1 MAENIVREPLSG
13 IDILIAGGGL
23 AGLTAAIECYRK
35 GHNVRV
41 VERRPGLD
49 PFGDLIGIQ
58 PSALRTMRKWP
69 GFVSQL
75 YENQFGPDIHMYK
88 FDGTLI
94 GVFPSLGDYD
104 PSTGERAIALS
115 RLELHRALHKYAT
128 SLGISVEHGISVE
141 DYSETVDK
149 GCAILAD
156 GTKLEADLV
165 IAADGVG
172 GKGWGIVSGK
182 KEEPISS
189 GYAIYRTT
197 FPLEYALKDPLL
209 AKVYEGDG
217 SHGSVYIGFNTH
229 IVTGKNKNV
238 VCWMMTYLDDGNATE
253 DWSKTQSSDSAL
265 KYVKDWS
272 PFVPALIN
280 AVPNKEV
287 VDWKLMWR
295 NPQPKWISPMGRV
308 AQIGDAAHSLLPT
321 SGSGATMAMEDGF
334 TLAACLHISGK
345 DKIPLA
351 VQVYN
356 KLRFERVSCAQRM
369 GFKTRENWH
378 HTDWDAVSKNPQLV
392 GKIIGNWLANHDSEK
407 YAYDNYAA
415 CAKHIID
422 GTPFTNTNTPPGY
435 IYEPWTVEDLLKAAR
450 EKTDV
455 QDAGDWS

>member
-1 MAENIVREPLSG
+1 MAENMLREPLSG
-13 IDILIAGGGL
+13 IDILIVGGGL

-49 PFGDLIGIQ
+49 PFGDLVAIQ
-58 PSALRTMRKWP
+58 PSALCTMRKWP
-69 GFVSQL
+69 GFVDQL
-75 YENQFGPDIHMYK
+75 YENEFGPDIHMYK

-94 GVFPSLGDYD
+94 GVFPSLSDYD
-104 PSTGERAIALS
+104 PSTGDRAVVLS
-115 RLELHRALHKYAT
+115 RLDLHRALHKYAT
-128 SLGISVEHGISVE
+128 SLRISIQHGISVE
-141 DYSETVDK
+141 DYSETTDK

-172 GKGWGIVSGK
+172 GKAWGIVSGK
-182 KEEPISS
+182 KEQPISS

-197 FPLEYALKDPLL
+197 FPLEHAMKDPLL
-209 AKVYEGDG
+209 AKVYEGEG
-217 SHGSVYIGFNTH
+217 SHGAAYLGPDTH
-229 IVTGKNKNV
+229 IVTGKNKNI
-238 VCWMMTYLDDGNATE
+238 DNGNATE

-265 KYVKDWS
+265 KQVKDWS

-308 AQIGDAAHSLLPT
+308 VQIGDAAHSLLPT

-345 DKIPLA
+345 DNIPLA
-351 VQVYN
+351 ARVYN

-378 HTDWDAVSKNPQLV
+378 HTDWDAVSKNPQVV
-392 GKIIGNWLANHDSEK
+392 GKIIGNWLARHDSEK

-415 CAKHIID
+415 CAKHITE
-422 GTPFTNTNTPPGY
+422 GTPFTNTNTPLGY
-435 IYEPWTVEDLLKAAR
+435 TYEPWTVEDLLKAAR

>member
-1 MAENIVREPLSG
+1 MAENMVREPLSR

-23 AGLTAAIECYRK
+23 AGLTVAIECYRK

-49 PFGDLIGIQ
+49 PFGDLIAIQ
-58 PSALRTMRKWP
+58 PSALCTMRKWP
-69 GFVSQL
+69 GFVDQL
-75 YENQFGPDIHMYK
+75 YENQFGPDVHMYK

-94 GVFPSLGDYD
+94 GVFPSLCDYD
-104 PSTGERAIALS
+104 PSTGERAVTLS

-128 SLGISVEHGISVE
+128 SLGISIQHGISVE
-141 DYSETVDK
+141 HYSETIDK

-172 GKGWGIVSGK
+172 GKAWSIVSGK
-182 KEEPISS
+182 KEQPISS

-197 FPLEYALKDPLL
+197 FPLEHAMNDPLL
-209 AKVYEGDG
+209 AKVYEGNG
-217 SHGSVYIGFNTH
+217 SHASAYIGPNSH
-229 IVTGKNKNV
+229 IVTGKNKNI
-238 VCWMMTYLDDGNATE
+238 DNGNATE

-295 NPQPKWISPMGRV
+295 NPQPKWTSPMGRV

-334 TLAACLHISGK
+334 TLAACLHVGGRNN
-345 DKIPLA
+345 IPLA

-369 GFKTRENWH
+369 GFKTRESWH

-392 GKIIGNWLANHDSEK
+392 GKVIGNWLAKHDSEK

-415 CAKHIID
+415 CAKHITE
-422 GTPFTNTNTPPGY
+422 GTPFANTNTPPGY
-435 IYEPWTVEDLLKAAR
+435 TYEPWTVEDLLKAAR

>member
-49 PFGDLIGIQ
+49 PFGDLVAIQ

-75 YENQFGPDIHMYK
+75 YENQFARDIHMYK

-104 PSTGERAIALS
+104 PSTVNALS
-115 RLELHRALHKYAT
+115 L
-128 SLGISVEHGISVE
+128 SVVWSSIGRCIK
-141 DYSETVDK
+141 TVDK

-182 KEEPISS
+182 KDQPISS

-209 AKVYEGDG
+209 AKMYEGDG
-217 SHGSVYIGFNTH
+217 SHGSVYIGSNTH

-238 VCWMMTYLDDGNATE
+238 DDGNATE

-392 GKIIGNWLANHDSEK
+392 GKIIGSWLSKHDSEK

-422 GTPFTNTNTPPGY
+422 GTRFTNTNTPPGY
-435 IYEPWTVEDLLKAAR
+435 IYEAWTVEDLLKAAR

>member
-1 MAENIVREPLSG
+1 MAENMVREPLSR

-23 AGLTAAIECYRK
+23 AGLTVAIECHRK
-35 GHNVRV
+35 GHNVHV

-49 PFGDLIGIQ
+49 SFGDLIGIQ
-58 PSALRTMRKWP
+58 PSALCTMRKWP
-69 GFVSQL
+69 GFVDQL
-75 YENQFGPDIHMYK
+75 YENQFGPDVHMYK

-94 GVFPSLGDYD
+94 GVFSSFSDYD
-104 PSTGERAIALS
+104 PSTGERAVILS

-128 SLGISVEHGISVE
+128 SLGISIQHGISVE
-141 DYSETVDK
+141 HYSETIDK

-165 IAADGVG
+165 IAAGGVG
-172 GKGWGIVSGK
+172 GKARSTVSGK
-182 KEEPISS
+182 KEQPISS
-189 GYAIYRTT
+189 GYTICRTT
-197 FPLEYALKDPLL
+197 FLLEHAMKDPLL
-209 AKVYEGDG
+209 AKVYEGNG
-217 SHGSVYIGFNTH
+217 SHASAYIGPNTH
-229 IVTGKNKNV
+229 IVTGKNKNI
-238 VCWMMTYLDDGNATE
+238 VCWVMTYLANNANATE
-253 DWSKTQSSDSAL
+253 DWSKTRSSDSAL
-265 KYVKDWS
+265 KHVKDWS

-295 NPQPKWISPMGRV
+295 NPQPKWTSQMGRV

-334 TLAACLHISGK
+334 TLAACLHIGGRNNIS
-345 DKIPLA
+345 LA

-356 KLRFERVSCAQRM
+356 KLRFERVSCVQRM

-378 HTDWDAVSKNPQLV
+378 HTDWDALV
-392 GKIIGNWLANHDSEK
+392 GKIIGNWLAKHDSEK

-415 CAKHIID
+415 CAKHITE
-422 GTPFTNTNTPPGY
+422 GTPFANTNTPPGY
-435 IYEPWTVEDLLKAAR
+435 TYEPWTVEDLLKAAG